1 MKILIDTSYFLPLI
15 KVEVEGIPQ
24 DLLINLLEKNSHE
37 FYYSELSIFELT
49 AKGLKLT
56 TQDTN
61 ILVQDVRIGIDSII
75 NDNRLIAISHTIN
88 PYIIEIAA
96 ELRNILKDTIDC
108 LIIASAICESDCVIT
123 MDYNFYEKVIQNK
136 IIKEKMLE
144 INNNF
149 KFWFNDLSEE
159 PKSLK

>member
-1 MKILIDTSYFLPLI
+1 MKILIDTSYFLRLI

-56 TQDTN
+56 IQDTN
-61 ILVQDVRIGIDSII
+61 ILVQDIRIGIDSII
-75 NDNRLIAISHTIN
+75 NDNRLITISYTNN

-96 ELRNILKDTIDC
+96 ELRNIHKDTIDC
-108 LIIASAICESDCVIT
+108 LIIASAICESDCIIT
-123 MDYNFYEKVIQNK
+123 MDYDFYEKVIQHK